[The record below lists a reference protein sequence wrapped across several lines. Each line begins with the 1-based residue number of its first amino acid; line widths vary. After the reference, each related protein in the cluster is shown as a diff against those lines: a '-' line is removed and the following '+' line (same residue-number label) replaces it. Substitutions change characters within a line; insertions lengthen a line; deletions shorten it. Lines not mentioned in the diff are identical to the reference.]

1 MQCVAFPGMETAL
14 YVDCIA
20 GCISYMHTGA
30 RWFWS
35 VLLQQIW
42 TCKIYRV
49 GNDSLKKWVEKTHL
63 ISPGKHNS
71 FLILYKN
78 IISVFNSNIPIT
90 IHTCCISKM
99 YFNIAILNVVLLATM
114 KSSIYWSVMV
124 LFLVMTTARVFFK
137 ANYFTSGVPMQT
149 SHFIFRK
156 KSTICLGKKLA
167 NVDIKFCFL
176 WGCTLSW
183 CQL

>member
-124 LFLVMTTARVFFK
+124 LFVLFLVMTCSCFFQSK
-137 ANYFTSGVPMQT
+137 LFHIRSSNADVSF
-149 SHFIFRK
+149 HFSEKIYDMPWK
-156 KSTICLGKKLA
+156 ETG
-167 NVDIKFCFL
+167 
-176 WGCTLSW
+176 
-183 CQL
+183 